1 MTRPL
6 SLQVLL
12 LLLHHMSSPS
22 AETIITRQHL
32 APQSILVLN
41 QDTDILLCPDTS
53 CNFDSSSIIRVEP
66 TPLNGNPVT
75 VTVGFPGGTS
85 HYGIFEIMTGCT
97 VQFIHKGQW
106 QAQKIKLSGSGTLR
120 IDRTRFST
128 IELQSENEENQ
139 IIVAGGAQLATKM
152 STPMGLP
159 GSLTLH
165 GHSLF
170 HAMGDVVFK
179 PSSFLTWICGE
190 KRDSKD
196 DDVDVDVHV
205 CGRLIVSGTM
215 YASGEAHIQADRNGL
230 VARGGASTLSGNSEI
245 SSSFSLVS
253 AVDRMEKFQSVVID
267 ATLQCA
273 KATTSW
279 SWSDFSL
286 SMSLLCASLCAR
298 DSSHQ
303 QCTSLPSA
311 SPAPSSQQQQ
321 QPAEKSDEKDEN
333 LEKDKNETDE
343 SGRSMGSWLFVGVL
357 IGMVAVA
364 VAAVVVLA
372 LRNRSKEGGRRKL
385 ATIDGDSDKV
395 ELVTGKGGEEEE
407 EEDEEEGGGE
417 RETEAD
423 RISTTSVPPLER
435 FSGIRY
441 LDKIELRLDE

>member
-1 MTRPL
+1 M
-6 SLQVLL
+6 
-12 LLLHHMSSPS
+12 
-22 AETIITRQHL
+22 
-32 APQSILVLN
+32 LN
-41 QDTDILLCPDTS
+41 QDTDIFLCPDTS

-66 TPLNGNPVT
+66 TPLKCQITEKGVKTCQGANPVT

-106 QAQKIKLSGSGTLR
+106 QAQKVKLSGSGTLR
-120 IDRTRFST
+120 IDRTTFST
-128 IELQSENEENQ
+128 IELQSENEDNQ
-139 IIVAGGAQLATKM
+139 IIVAGGAQLTTKM

-159 GSLTLH
+159 GRLTLH

-190 KRDSKD
+190 RLDED

-286 SMSLLCASLCAR
+286 SVSLLCASLCAR
-298 DSSHQ
+298 DSSQQ

-321 QPAEKSDEKDEN
+321 QQQQPAEKSDKEEN

-343 SGRSMGSWLFVGVL
+343 SGRPMGSWLFVGVL
-357 IGMVAVA
+357 VGMVAVA
-364 VAAVVVLA
+364 VAAIVVLA
-372 LRNRSKEGGRRKL
+372 LRNRRKEGGRRKL
-385 ATIDGDSDKV
+385 ATTDGDSDEV
-395 ELVTGKGGEEEE
+395 ELVTGTGGEEEK
-407 EEDEEEGGGE
+407 EEGGGE
-417 RETEAD
+417 REREREAETD
-423 RISTTSVPPLER
+423 RMIRQHQSTTSVPPLER

-441 LDKIELRLDE
+441 MDKIELRLDE